1 MMNFIIHEVV
11 IYDERN
17 PPWMNLQTE
26 IPKEERFIRNIFKTR
41 KFEKYLKCL
50 NPLNIRLL
58 H

>member
-1 MMNFIIHEVV
+1 MNFIIHEVV